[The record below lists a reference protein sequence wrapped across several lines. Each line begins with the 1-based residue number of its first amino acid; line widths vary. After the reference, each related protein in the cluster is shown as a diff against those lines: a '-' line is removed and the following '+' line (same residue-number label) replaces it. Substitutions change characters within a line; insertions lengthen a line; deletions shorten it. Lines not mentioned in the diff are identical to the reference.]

1 MRICV
6 ISDTHT
12 DSIDNLPRQVLDELS
27 GADTIIHAG
36 DFTSKRLVDA
46 LRKIG
51 PFRGVYGNIDGP
63 DVRKELP
70 AIDIVQAGDFKIGVN
85 HPAEGGSPHSLE
97 QRLRPKFPGV
107 HAIIHGHSHQTKND
121 FRDGV
126 LWFNPGSA
134 TGTFPASSR
143 AKTFLPVNP
152 STIKVIFSI
161 FRRGQT
167 AINQAVFVV
176 KGSLQHMI
184 FALIN

>member
-1 MRICV
+1 VKICV

-12 DSIDNLPRQVLDELS
+12 DSIDDLPGRVLDELS
-27 GADTIIHAG
+27 GADMIIHAG
-36 DFTSKRLVDA
+36 DFTGKPFVDA

-70 AIDIVQAGDFKIGVN
+70 VIDIIQAEDFMIGVN
-85 HPAEGGSPHSLE
+85 HPAEGGSPLTLE

-107 HAIIHGHSHQTKND
+107 QAIIHGHTHRTKND

-134 TGTFPASSR
+134 TGKFPATR
-143 AKTFLPVNP
+143 KTYGIM
-152 STIKVIFSI
+152 TINKEI
-161 FRRGQT
+161 RGE
-167 AINQAVFVV
+167 IIR
-176 KGSLQHMI
+176 L
-184 FALIN
+184 

>member
-1 MRICV
+1 MKICV

-27 GADTIIHAG
+27 GADMIIHAG
-36 DFTSKRLVDA
+36 DFTGKRLVDE

-51 PFRGVYGNIDGP
+51 PFKGVYGNIDGP

-85 HPAEGGSPHSLE
+85 HPAEGGSPHTLE
-97 QRLRPKFPGV
+97 QRLASKFSGV
-107 HAIIHGHSHQTKND
+107 QAIIHGHSHQTKND

-134 TGTFPASSR
+134 TGKFPAR
-143 AKTFLPVNP
+143 QKTYGIL
-152 STIKVIFSI
+152 TIDKEI
-161 FRRGQT
+161 RGE
-167 AINQAVFVV
+167 IVR
-176 KGSLQHMI
+176 L
-184 FALIN
+184 